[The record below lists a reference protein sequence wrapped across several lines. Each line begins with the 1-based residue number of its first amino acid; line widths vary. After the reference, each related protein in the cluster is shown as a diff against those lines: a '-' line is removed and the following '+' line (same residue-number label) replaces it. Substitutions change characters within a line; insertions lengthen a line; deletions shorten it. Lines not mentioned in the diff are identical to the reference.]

1 MILYTFFSP
10 IISGLNCEVCE
21 PGYYGDATTGSPLDC
36 GICECPLGIMSN
48 TFATGCALNSFND
61 LLCTCKE
68 GYSGQSCESCAD
80 GFYGNPSLPGD
91 FCKRC
96 VCSGNIDPG
105 VNGSCDTQT
114 GQCLKCINA
123 ATGDQCDRCLSG
135 YFGDAVVA
143 KNCARC
149 ACNDCGTV
157 TAVCNHTT
165 GLCKCKPNVI
175 GDSCDSC
182 KVSRINF
189 IKPQVSEL
197 ILDEAARI
205 QQPCLRQKHY

>member
-1 MILYTFFSP
+1 
-10 IISGLNCEVCE
+10 
-21 PGYYGDATTGSPLDC
+21 
-36 GICECPLGIMSN
+36 MSN
-48 TFATGCALNSFND
+48 SFASGCALNSFNN

-68 GYSGQSCESCAD
+68 GYSGHKCESCAD

-91 FCKRC
+91 YCKRC
-96 VCSGNIDPG
+96 VCSGNIDPS

-123 ATGDQCDRCLSG
+123 AMGDQCDHCLNG
-135 YFGDAVVA
+135 FFGDAVIA

-149 ACNDCGTV
+149 ACSDCGTV

-175 GDSCDSC
+175 GYSCDNC

-189 IKPQVSEL
+189 IQPQISDL
-197 ILDEAARI
+197 ILDKAARI
-205 QQPCLRQKHY
+205 QQPFCGCFRKASFMPLRV